1 MNQGHLSLM
10 EGKRKFL
17 FCADPKGATT
27 LYILVSK
34 AINENVPFDFHIFQD
49 ESEESLVA
57 EWFTQQK
64 MGTYLY
70 ISGAADFVKRVQNKA
85 LEIGFS
91 EHDLQSFPIGLV
103 KKKLLCCTCHGER
116 EVEEETHVTCARC
129 GQELEVSDHYSR
141 RLDAYLGYVSIK

>member
-1 MNQGHLSLM
+1 MNQDHLSLM

-17 FCADPKGATT
+17 FCADSKGATS

-49 ESEESLVA
+49 ESEESFVD
-57 EWFTQQK
+57 EWFIQQK

-70 ISGAADFVKRVQNKA
+70 ISGAADFVKRVQNIA
-85 LEIGFS
+85 LKTGFS
-91 EHDLQSFPIGLV
+91 EHDLQSFPIGPM
-103 KKKLLCCTCHGER
+103 KKKLICCTCHGEN
-116 EVEEETHVTCARC
+116 EVDDGTHVTCANC

-141 RLDAYLGYVSIK
+141 RLDAYLGYVMIK